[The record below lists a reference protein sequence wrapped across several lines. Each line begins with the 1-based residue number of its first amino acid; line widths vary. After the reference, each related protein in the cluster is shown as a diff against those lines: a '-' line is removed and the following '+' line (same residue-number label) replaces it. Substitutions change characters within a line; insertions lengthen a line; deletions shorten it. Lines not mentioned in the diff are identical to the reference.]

1 LKSINLILGTILLLA
16 DIFSACYGR
25 SSIEAIEPPKTGSE
39 PQPRID
45 PKFVNN
51 PELSDV
57 SFRVENRIFYAHKLV
72 LVTASPRFQSM
83 LNSRFCEG
91 SPPVLQ
97 INDIRYDIFQGNIL
111 LQRFIDL
118 TNIIGFY
125 N

>member
-1 LKSINLILGTILLLA
+1 MKNPVALNLYSSCSGTILLLA

-25 SSIEAIEPPKTGSE
+25 SSIEPIDPPKSGSE

-72 LVTASPRFQSM
+72 LVTASPR
-83 LNSRFCEG
+83 
-91 SPPVLQ
+91 
-97 INDIRYDIFQGNIL
+97 
-111 LQRFIDL
+111 
-118 TNIIGFY
+118 
-125 N
+125 